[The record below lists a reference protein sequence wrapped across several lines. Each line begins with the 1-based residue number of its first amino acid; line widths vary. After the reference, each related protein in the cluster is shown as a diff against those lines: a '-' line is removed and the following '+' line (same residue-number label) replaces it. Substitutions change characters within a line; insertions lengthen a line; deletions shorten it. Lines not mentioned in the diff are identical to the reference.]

1 MLHFKVILSSLNV
14 AINSASSVPDTQVFT
29 FGYEITFRIYIFE
42 NLDLWV
48 LEDWN
53 VTEGKNKGNE
63 LKDLSVENK
72 WQKYKQ

>member
-1 MLHFKVILSSLNV
+1 MLHFKIILSSLNV
-14 AINSASSVPDTQVFT
+14 AINSASSVPDTQVFK
-29 FGYEITFRIYIFE
+29 FGSEIILEYIFE
-42 NLDLWV
+42 NLNLWV

-72 WQKYKQ
+72 WQKI